1 MKMILPEDV
10 SYIIHKLED
19 AGYEAFAVGGCVR
32 DTILGRTPLDWDITT
47 SAQPSFVKSCFR
59 RTIDT
64 GIKHGTVTVMIKDKG
79 YEVTTYRI
87 DGKYKDG
94 RHPESVEFTS
104 NLRLDL
110 ERRDFTVNAMAYN
123 DKLGLVDEF
132 GGIQDLEN
140 GIIRCVGD
148 AGSRF
153 DEDALRMLRAVR
165 FSGQLGFCIEEKTRQ
180 AIIERAGSLGRISAE
195 RIRAEL
201 SKLLVSDNPG
211 QIREAYNTG
220 MTKVF
225 LPELDNIMQTGQHNP
240 HHIYTVGE
248 HCIRSTEVMDLF
260 FNPEPE
266 RIMCRETRNIIPD
279 KVLKVAGEMAACM
292 DKKQQLILCLTML
305 LHDIAKPEVMTIDE
319 NGTGHFC
326 GHPQKGGEIA
336 EKILRRLTFDNETIS
351 VVKRLVK
358 YHDYRI
364 MPEPRAVRRASS
376 KIGSDIMQMFFLVQY
391 ADIMAQNPATFDEKL
406 GKLGMVTR
414 EYKKIVEEAAPLCLK
429 DLDINGKDLIEAGIK
444 PGPVMGEILGRLLE
458 IVIDEPDNN
467 QKDILLSY
475 VKEVTDTY
483 GNIK

>member
-1 MKMILPEDV
+1 
-10 SYIIHKLED
+10 
-19 AGYEAFAVGGCVR
+19 
-32 DTILGRTPLDWDITT
+32 
-47 SAQPSFVKSCFR
+47 
-59 RTIDT
+59 
-64 GIKHGTVTVMIKDKG
+64 
-79 YEVTTYRI
+79 
-87 DGKYKDG
+87 
-94 RHPESVEFTS
+94 
-104 NLRLDL
+104 
-110 ERRDFTVNAMAYN
+110 
-123 DKLGLVDEF
+123 
-132 GGIQDLEN
+132 
-140 GIIRCVGD
+140 
-148 AGSRF
+148 
-153 DEDALRMLRAVR
+153 
-165 FSGQLGFCIEEKTRQ
+165 
-180 AIIERAGSLGRISAE
+180 
-195 RIRAEL
+195 
-201 SKLLVSDNPG
+201 
-211 QIREAYNTG
+211 
-220 MTKVF
+220 
-225 LPELDNIMQTGQHNP
+225 
-240 HHIYTVGE
+240 
-248 HCIRSTEVMDLF
+248 
-260 FNPEPE
+260 
-266 RIMCRETRNIIPD
+266 
-279 KVLKVAGEMAACM
+279 
-292 DKKQQLILCLTML
+292 ML

-326 GHPQKGGEIA
+326 GHPQKGEEIA